1 MTDKT
6 PRPSFQPAPR
16 PRPINPAGSAEAL
29 QEATRDLGFT
39 RKTSPEEATPPE
51 AQASVAAP
59 AKPALAPAPAPVI
72 APRAAQPALVGPN
85 PVAKIAPKPKTAKV
99 EPAPSYE
106 DRETS
111 IKFAISDELSTAL
124 KLDAVQRRVTVKY
137 IILEALAE
145 KGYPIDL
152 VNLPQ
157 DGRRARK

>member
-1 MTDKT
+1 MTDKK
-6 PRPSFQPAPR
+6 PLPSFQPAPR

-39 RKTSPEEATPPE
+39 RKTSAEEAAPPE
-51 AQASVAAP
+51 AQAPVAAP
-59 AKPALAPAPAPVI
+59 AKPVLAPAPAPVVQ
-72 APRAAQPALVGPN
+72 PRAAE
-85 PVAKIAPKPKTAKV
+85 PVAIAKAAPKPKPAKA
-99 EPAPSYE
+99 EPTSAFE

-137 IILEALAE
+137 IILEALAA

-157 DGRRARK
+157 DGRRVKK

>member
-6 PRPSFQPAPR
+6 TRPSFQPAPR
-16 PRPINPAGSAEAL
+16 PRPINPAGGAEAL

-39 RKTSPEEATPPE
+39 RKTSAEEVAPPE
-51 AQASVAAP
+51 AQVSFAAP
-59 AKPALAPAPAPVI
+59 AQPAPAPATAS
-72 APRAAQPALVGPN
+72 APIMAPQTATPAV
-85 PVAKIAPKPKTAKV
+85 VAKAASKSKPPKV
-99 EPAPSYE
+99 EPTSAFE

-137 IILEALAE
+137 IILEALAA

-157 DGRRARK
+157 DGRRAKK